1 MILVS
6 RFGQPP
12 DGHSS
17 LWYPIHVYQSV
28 NNRDKIPSFF
38 ILEIVLFFTLL
49 VQRQGVEKDAS
60 IKKTIKLGIDR
71 GHFIPEFRLNPS

>member
-1 MILVS
+1 MILVP

-28 NNRDKIPSFF
+28 NNRDKISSFF

-49 VQRQGVEKDAS
+49 GNDKE
-60 IKKTIKLGIDR
+60 
-71 GHFIPEFRLNPS
+71 